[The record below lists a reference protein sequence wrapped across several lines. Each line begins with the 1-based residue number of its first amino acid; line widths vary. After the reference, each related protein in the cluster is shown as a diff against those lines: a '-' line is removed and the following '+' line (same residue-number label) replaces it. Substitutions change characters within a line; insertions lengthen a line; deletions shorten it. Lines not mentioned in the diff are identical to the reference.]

1 MMGDTT
7 QDIVKQQQPTMEKT
21 ELCIGV
27 KLYINEKTR
36 AIKHELIVSTH
47 KIVQLEERSE
57 LCISKIGVKLP
68 VREKMREY
76 YTRDS
81 GCSAI
86 RKQN

>member
-7 QDIVKQQQPTMEKT
+7 QDIVKQQQQSTMEKT

-27 KLYINEKTR
+27 KPYINEKTR
-36 AIKHELIVSTH
+36 AIRHELMVSTH
-47 KIVQLEERSE
+47 MIVQLEERSE

-68 VREKMREY
+68 VREDGE
-76 YTRDS
+76 
-81 GCSAI
+81 CSAI